1 MRLLAFL
8 LVLLAAPAAA
18 FDLQGH
24 RGARGLAP
32 ENTIPGFATALAV
45 GVSTLELDLALT
57 ADGVLVASHDPRL
70 NPDLTR
76 APDGTWL
83 QGQGP
88 PIRSLTLAA
97 LRIYDVG
104 RIRPDSRYARR
115 YPRQRPVDGARIPTL
130 AQVFDLVRDT
140 PVRLNVEPK
149 SRPGGD
155 DAATPDE
162 FARALVAAI
171 RGSGMAGR
179 VTVQSFDWRT
189 LVLLRELAPEIVRV
203 CLTSEGSPNNLGRGW
218 PEPSPWLGGHDL
230 AAHAGSTPHLVRE
243 LCPVWSP
250 NFRDLRPAELAAAK
264 ALGLSVI
271 PWTVNL
277 PPDMDRLV
285 AWGVDGLITDDPDL
299 ARDVLAARG
308 LPLPEPVRPP

>member
-1 MRLLAFL
+1 MRLLAL
-8 LVLLAAPAAA
+8 LFLLAAGPAAA

-24 RGARGLAP
+24 RGARALAP
-32 ENTIPGFATALAV
+32 ENTLPGFRTALAV
-45 GVSTLELDLALT
+45 GVTTLELDLALT
-57 ADGVLVASHDPRL
+57 ADGVLVVSHDPRL

-76 APDGTWL
+76 APDGTFL
-83 QGQGP
+83 RGPGP
-88 PIRSLTLAA
+88 PIRSLTLEA

-104 RIRPDSRYARR
+104 RIRPGSRYAQT

-130 AQVFDLVRDT
+130 AEVFDLVRDT

-155 DAATPDE
+155 DAATPEE

-171 RGSGMAGR
+171 RGSGMAER
-179 VTVQSFDWRT
+179 ITVQSFDWRT
-189 LVLLRELAPEIVRV
+189 LVLLRERAPEIVRV
-203 CLTSEGSPNNLGRGW
+203 CLTSEASPNNLGRGW
-218 PEPSPWLGGHDL
+218 PEPSPWLAGHDL
-230 AAHAGSTPHLVRE
+230 AAHGGSTPRLVRE

-250 NFRDLRPAELAAAK
+250 NFRDLRPADLAEAR
-264 ALGLSVI
+264 ALGLAVI

-285 AWGVDGLITDDPDL
+285 AAGVDGLITDDPDL
-299 ARDVLAARG
+299 ARAVLAARG
-308 LPLPEPVRPP
+308 LPLPPPVRP